1 MSKKIPILKPEKII
15 RVLKRN
21 GFKRIKRSSGH
32 AYFHHDDGRWVPV
45 PVHGQRDIGK
55 GLFKKILK
63 SSKKQIKEFL

>member
-21 GFKRIKRSSGH
+21 GFKRKKRSSGH
-32 AYFHHDDGRWVPV
+32 AVFHHDDGRYVSV
-45 PVHGQRDIGK
+45 PVHGKRDIGK
-55 GLFKKILK
+55 GLFDKILN